1 MINLKYEESFDDVR
15 VYLEDFLFLHDAPK
29 NLSLLIYELLF
40 ESRNQSYILI
50 NSFIKAEIAKRT
62 GLSKGTID
70 NALTKLTECRLLIR
84 KGRGVYEAHEGLLK
98 SRELSQGKSVH
109 VHVTYQDK
117 MKTIEVEKRGENTY
131 DDSITD

>member
-1 MINLKYEESFDDVR
+1 MIYLKCEESFDDVQ

-29 NLSLLIYELLF
+29 NLSLVIYELLY

-50 NSFIKAEIAKRT
+50 NSFIKDEIARRT
-62 GLSKGTID
+62 GLRKGTID
-70 NALTKLTECRLLIR
+70 NALTKLTECELLIR

-98 SRELSQGKSVH
+98 SRELSQGNSVH
-109 VHVTYQDK
+109 VHITYQEK
-117 MKTIEVEKRGENTY
+117 TKTIEVEKRGEDTY